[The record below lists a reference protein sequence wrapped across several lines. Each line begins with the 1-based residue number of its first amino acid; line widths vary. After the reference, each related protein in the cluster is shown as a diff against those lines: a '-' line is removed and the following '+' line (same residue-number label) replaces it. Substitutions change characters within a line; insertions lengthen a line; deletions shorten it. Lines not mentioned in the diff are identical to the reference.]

1 MGMGILTV
9 PNFYDGDGSRVAI
22 PDGDLPIAT
31 LIQDRT
37 ECLTVEG
44 AAVPLL
50 PRTPRN
56 QKHKGVEAP
65 LKGAWERG
73 PGQPAAT
80 TRAACRPGRGERLG
94 DSTIPATAT
103 KSRE

>member
-1 MGMGILTV
+1 V
-9 PNFYDGDGSRVAI
+9 SSAKRPKPA
-22 PDGDLPIAT
+22 PIQMFA
-31 LIQDRT
+31 T